1 MHPCLALAATG
12 LTLLLAA
19 GCGEAAAQ
27 NVARGKYLVD
37 QVGMCGDCHTP
48 RDATGQPIMDKRLT
62 GAPIGFRPT
71 QPMPFADHA
80 PSLVGVPA
88 HYTPAQFAT
97 FLETGKRP
105 DGSMAL
111 PPMPTYR
118 LSKEDAW
125 AVVDYLRSLK

>member
-1 MHPCLALAATG
+1 MAKAGHAHEPRQGFGNLDESLWQSDMHPCLALAATG
-12 LTLLLAA
+12 LTFLLAA

-97 FLETGKRP
+97 
-105 DGSMAL
+105 
-111 PPMPTYR
+111 
-118 LSKEDAW
+118 
-125 AVVDYLRSLK
+125 